1 MIRTILGVARG
12 SVGLLTSAA
21 PGENS
26 PLKMLNGLDGLQEV
40 NEVQGISFDKLNI
53 LSLLAQAVYAFQKGN
68 TKRGA
73 LLLGAAT
80 IAPKSKEASYLVQG
94 VLTLDSIRKRLT

>member
-1 MIRTILGVARG
+1 MIRTILGVTRA
-12 SVGLLTSAA
+12 SAGLLASAA

-26 PLKMLNGLDGLQEV
+26 PLKMLNGLENRD
-40 NEVQGISFDKLNI
+40 SFDKLNI

-68 TKRGA
+68 AKRGA

-80 IAPKSKEASYLVQG
+80 IAPKSREASYLVQG
-94 VLTLDSIRKRLT
+94 VVTLDSVRRRLS